1 MEVMMTGIFRDLSF
15 AFRSFLKKPGFILL
29 AILAL
34 SAGIGINTAIFSVVH
49 AVLIQPLPYK
59 NPDKIL
65 LLWES
70 SPQMETSVSYPN
82 FLDWKAQNKVFES
95 MAAFRRDSFNLSGVS
110 EPERLQGR
118 MISAEFLHVLGVSP
132 QLGRDFRAEEDKPG
146 GIPVVMLSHAL
157 WMRRFESNRSIVGKQ
172 ILLNERSF
180 TVVGITP
187 ADFEFGSGADLF
199 VPIGQ
204 FSTKNWQ
211 RDNHPGIYVIGR
223 MKSGITIE
231 QVKAQLGTIA
241 KALEK
246 QYPDTNNGRGILM
259 SSLREDTVGDI
270 RPSLLLIMAAVGLVL
285 FIACANVAN
294 MMLARTI
301 ERRREMAI
309 RAALGASRLSLIRQ
323 VLIESL
329 LLSFIAA
336 VFGILFAYWGIDLL
350 LTMRPDSLPHLN
362 EIKINPSVLLFTLGI
377 SVVTGLLFGS
387 IPAWKASATDVND
400 TLKEGGHHSGNL
412 TQKRIRQGLI
422 ISEFAL
428 SMLLVLGSGLLI
440 KSFIATQSSSPGF
453 NSNNLL
459 TMQISLSNEKYKGMK
474 AMAFL
479 ETLEEKMRALPGVK
493 SAAFTFGLPILG
505 ASESNFYVAGRTP
518 PVKGME
524 PLGVMY
530 VTSDDYFQTMG
541 IPVLQGRVF
550 DRRDN
555 LKSLPVTII
564 DSELAKQFFPNQD
577 PIGQKLIFS
586 PDFPPFEIIGV
597 VGHVKH
603 YGLDTAG
610 PVRLQYYMSFNQV
623 PEQYMNLVSGQVTL
637 LLRADRNPTNLIGF
651 VRNAVLSMDRNQPI
665 FKVQTMDEM
674 LTASVGARRFAMLL
688 ITMFAGLALILSL
701 VGVYGVIAYSV
712 VQRTREIGIRVAL
725 GASKSDILKLMVQQ
739 GMIPVAVG
747 LIVGIAGAF
756 AFSRF
761 IAGLLYA
768 VSPFDPTTFIVT
780 PLFMIFVALLASYIP
795 ARRAMKVHPVIALR
809 YE

>member
-1 MEVMMTGIFRDLSF
+1 MTGIFRDLSF

-29 AILAL
+29 AIFALAT
-34 SAGIGINTAIFSVVH
+34 GIGINTAIFSVVN

-59 NPDKIL
+59 DPERLL
-65 LLWES
+65 LLWEK

-82 FLDWKAQNKVFES
+82 FLDWKSQNQVFES

-118 MISAEFLHVLGVSP
+118 MISAEFLHVLGVTP

-172 ILLNERSF
+172 ILLNERNF

-204 FSTKNWQ
+204 FNTKNWQ

-223 MKSGITIE
+223 MKPGITIE

-259 SSLREDTVGDI
+259 RSLREDTVGDI

-309 RAALGASRLSLIRQ
+309 RAALGASRLYLIRQ

-474 AMAFL
+474 AMSFL

-505 ASESNFYVAGRTP
+505 ASESTFYVAGRTP

-530 VTSDDYFQTMG
+530 VTSDDYFRTLG
-541 IPVLQGRVF
+541 IPVC
-550 DRRDN
+550 
-555 LKSLPVTII
+555 K
-564 DSELAKQFFPNQD
+564 
-577 PIGQKLIFS
+577 
-586 PDFPPFEIIGV
+586 
-597 VGHVKH
+597 
-603 YGLDTAG
+603 AG
-610 PVRLQYYMSFNQV
+610 CL
-623 PEQYMNLVSGQVTL
+623 
-637 LLRADRNPTNLIGF
+637 
-651 VRNAVLSMDRNQPI
+651 
-665 FKVQTMDEM
+665 
-674 LTASVGARRFAMLL
+674 
-688 ITMFAGLALILSL
+688 
-701 VGVYGVIAYSV
+701 
-712 VQRTREIGIRVAL
+712 
-725 GASKSDILKLMVQQ
+725 
-739 GMIPVAVG
+739 
-747 LIVGIAGAF
+747 IAG
-756 AFSRF
+756 
-761 IAGLLYA
+761 I
-768 VSPFDPTTFIVT
+768 I
-780 PLFMIFVALLASYIP
+780 
-795 ARRAMKVHPVIALR
+795 
-809 YE
+809 